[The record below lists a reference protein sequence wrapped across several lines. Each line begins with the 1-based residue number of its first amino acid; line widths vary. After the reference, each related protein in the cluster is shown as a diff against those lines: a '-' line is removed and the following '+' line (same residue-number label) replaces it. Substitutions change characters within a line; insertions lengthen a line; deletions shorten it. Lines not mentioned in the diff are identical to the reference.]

1 MLPDFEELSNLD
13 EDQYQILSYLLEV
26 DLQGHRIKPLISNI
40 IPMYIHIRTIF
51 ITFSLLLGV
60 SKEIIET
67 GCYASISKNLKT
79 KLCR

>member
-13 EDQYQILSYLLEV
+13 EDQSQILSYLLEV

-67 GCYASISKNLKT
+67 GFYASISKNLKT

>member
-13 EDQYQILSYLLEV
+13 EDQSQILSYLLEV

-40 IPMYIHIRTIF
+40 IPMYIHITTIF
-51 ITFSLLLGV
+51 IRFSLFLGV

-67 GCYASISKNLKT
+67 GCYASILQNLKT